1 MATFRYEGF
10 DQLGK
15 AKRGTFEAGDQ
26 QAALV
31 GIRSQ
36 GVNPTRVEP
45 IVKAPSPAN
54 GAESFRLLGESSAH
68 VTPEVA
74 VPIAPQPRREPM
86 KLDESFGAPNAEAP
100 HPQFIPDTSS
110 SRPNPGTSAAV
121 GLARQPLLRANS
133 KDMALF
139 YQNMASLVNA
149 GTSLGEAL
157 RSMAQAAPSRGLRR
171 ACDQMQG
178 RVMTGAQMSEMM
190 WAYPGI
196 FSPLQSGIVAAGERG
211 GFLVASFE
219 RLATYCERD
228 YDLQTMLKNETWY
241 PKLVA
246 FSALILNPIALVALV
261 TSGTAAW
268 WALMLPM
275 VQKIAFFAAVWYALV
290 LLKPFI
296 PLDNPIKAV
305 WDRVRLYMPLVG
317 KVVRG
322 LSTAKFCRSYG
333 ALYSAGVGP
342 GEAIRLSAI
351 ACGNLAV
358 GKDAIAQIPNL
369 ERGVQLTEA
378 LRATHNFPPLA
389 LQMLQIGEQSGD
401 IDIALGKA
409 ADFLEKDAET
419 TIRKAVPVIGIAMLL
434 FIAFFIVLPQLI
446 AGYQNY
452 GAQLDNISNPDAK

>member
-15 AKRGTFEAGDQ
+15 AKRGTVEAGDQ
-26 QAALV
+26 QAALT

-45 IVKAPSPAN
+45 VLSKAPVNAGFDN
-54 GAESFRLLGESSAH
+54 FRLLDSA
-68 VTPEVA
+68 PAPMEVA
-74 VPIAPQPRREPM
+74 APTLPTPRRVAP
-86 KLDESFGAPNAEAP
+86 KLDDSFGAPNIEVPAP
-100 HPQFIPDTSS
+100 LPIPGTTS

-121 GLARQPLLRANS
+121 GLARQPLLRANA
-133 KDMALF
+133 KDLALF

-157 RSMAQAAPSRGLRR
+157 RSMSQAAPSRGLRR
-171 ACDQMQG
+171 ACDQMQQ
-178 RVMTGAQMSEMM
+178 RVMTGAQMSELM

-196 FSPLQSGIVAAGERG
+196 FSPLQSGIIAAGERG

-219 RLATYCERD
+219 RLASYSDRD
-228 YDLQTMLKNETWY
+228 YELQTMVKRETWY

-246 FSALILNPIALVALV
+246 AVTPILSPPALVALV
-261 TSGTAAW
+261 MQGTHAW
-268 WALMLPM
+268 WLLMEP
-275 VQKIAFFAAVWYALV
+275 VVVKVAIFAVIYYALV
-290 LLKPFI
+290 LAKPFI

-305 WDRVRLYMPLVG
+305 WDRVRLYVPLVG

-333 ALYSAGVGP
+333 ALYAAGVGP
-342 GEAIRLSAI
+342 GEAIRISAI
-351 ACGNLAV
+351 ACGNLAI
-358 GKDAIAQIPNL
+358 GKDAVKQIPNI

-378 LRATHNFPPLA
+378 LRQTHHFPPLA
-389 LQMLQIGEQSGD
+389 LQMMQIGEQSGD

-409 ADFLEKDAET
+409 ADFLEKDSET
-419 TIRKAVPVIGIAMLL
+419 TIRKAVPVMGIAMFVFVAL
-434 FIAFFIVLPQLI
+434 FLVLPQLMG
-446 AGYQNY
+446 AVSNY
-452 GAQLDNISNPDAK
+452 GAQLDNLSNPDAK